1 VKNWFAGRYRPSG
14 EHPVS
19 VVRHSDEAL
28 GTFLA
33 LAGRQ
38 DLMVAVK
45 LAAAE
50 HAIEELLIAVGRLQ
64 MDNGPDGS
72 GSA

>member
-1 VKNWFAGRYRPSG
+1 VKNWFAGRYGPSG
-14 EHPVS
+14 DHLVS
-19 VVRHSDEAL
+19 LVRHSDEVL

-50 HAIEELLIAVGRLQ
+50 RAIEELLMAVRQLGAGGGS
-64 MDNGPDGS
+64 DGPSDS
-72 GSA
+72 

>member
-1 VKNWFAGRYRPSG
+1 V
-14 EHPVS
+14 
-19 VVRHSDEAL
+19 L

-38 DLMVAVK
+38 DLMVAMK

-50 HAIEELLIAVGRLQ
+50 QAIEELLAAVRE
-64 MDNGPDGS
+64 MRSDGQNRE
-72 GSA
+72 G

>member
-1 VKNWFAGRYRPSG
+1 MRGAN
-14 EHPVS
+14 
-19 VVRHSDEAL
+19 SDEAL

-50 HAIEELLIAVGRLQ
+50 HAIEDLLVAVHQLGAHRT
-64 MDNGPDGS
+64 DGLS
-72 GSA
+72 E